1 MTINYIFQD
10 LLNISFWDSIDFRTL
25 VIRYAMHLVSL
36 ILAVRVLYFE
46 SSKRKD
52 YLFTYF
58 LISTVV
64 FLLCYMLANVD
75 MGIGM
80 ALSLFAIFGII
91 RYRTGQIPIREMTY
105 LFIVIG
111 LAVINALANHEISFF
126 ELLLSNVAILL
137 TAWLIEKAWSINH
150 VSRKVVQYDRIEN
163 IRPEMYDELRS
174 DLEAR
179 LGLSIS
185 KIEVGNVDFLRDTAI
200 VVVYY
205 KSLNKNSNMAD
216 DIEGFIIDGDD

>member
-1 MTINYIFQD
+1 MTINSIFQD

-25 VIRYAMHLVSL
+25 VIRYTMHLVSL
-36 ILAVRVLYFE
+36 VIAVRVLYFE

-111 LAVINALANHEISFF
+111 LAVINALANYEISFF
-126 ELLLSNVAILL
+126 ELLLSNLAILI
-137 TAWLIEKAWSINH
+137 TAWLIEKAWSINP
-150 VSRKVVQYDRIEN
+150 VSCKVVQYDKIEN
-163 IRPEMYDELRS
+163 IKPEMYSELQK
-174 DLEAR
+174 DLEGR
-179 LGLSIS
+179 LGLAIS
-185 KIEVGNVDFLRDTAI
+185 KVEIGNIDLLRDTAQ

-205 KSLNKNSNMAD
+205 KSQGKNNGTTDNIHDFIAESND
-216 DIEGFIIDGDD
+216 

>member
-1 MTINYIFQD
+1 MAINSIFQD
-10 LLNISFWDSIDFRTL
+10 LLNISFWDAVDFKML
-25 VIRYAMHLVSL
+25 IIRYSMHLLSL
-36 ILAVRVLYFE
+36 LLAIRVLYFE
-46 SSKRKD
+46 TSKRKD

-64 FLLCYMLANVD
+64 FLLCYMLATVD
-75 MGIGM
+75 MGVGM

-126 ELLLSNVAILL
+126 ELLLANAAILL

-150 VSRKVVQYDRIEN
+150 VSRKIVQYDKIEL
-163 IRPEMYDELRS
+163 IRPENHQELHD
-174 DLEAR
+174 DLEKR

-185 KIEVGNVDFLRDTAI
+185 KIEVGNVDFLRDTAKL
-200 VVVYY
+200 VVYY
-205 KSLNKNSNMAD
+205 KSLKGSNMAD
-216 DIEGFIIDGDD
+216 DIENFIIDDN